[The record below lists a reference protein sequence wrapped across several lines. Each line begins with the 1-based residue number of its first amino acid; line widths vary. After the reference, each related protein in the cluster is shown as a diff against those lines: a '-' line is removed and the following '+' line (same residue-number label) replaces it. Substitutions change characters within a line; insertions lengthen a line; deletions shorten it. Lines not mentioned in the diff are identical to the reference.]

1 MFLLEEKMSK
11 YMLLMKLTEKG
22 ACDLKGQPEVIE
34 GGIKVFEE
42 MGGKVIGVYAC
53 GTLYDYVAIGEVPND
68 EVAEMFRRLTMSM
81 GLVKAQFIRLF
92 TLKEF
97 TGLIDALKLE

>member
-11 YMLLMKLTEKG
+11 YMLLLKLTEKG
-22 ACDLKGQPEVIE
+22 ACELKGQPESIE
-34 GGIKVFEE
+34 GAIKVFEK

-68 EVAEMFRRLTMSM
+68 EVAETFRRLTMSM